1 MDEWCVFCGADSP
14 GGIVCTNCREK
25 LDDLPADKRQLIA
38 EIEANEKARETLRAA
53 MANLMAPLGDLLE
66 SIASLLRQFGR
77 RS

>member
-14 GGIVCTNCREK
+14 GGIVCPNCREK
-25 LDDLPADKRQLIA
+25 LDDLPEDKRRIIE
-38 EIEANEKARETLRAA
+38 EIEENEKARETLRAA
-53 MANLMAPLGDLLE
+53 MVSMMAPLATLLE